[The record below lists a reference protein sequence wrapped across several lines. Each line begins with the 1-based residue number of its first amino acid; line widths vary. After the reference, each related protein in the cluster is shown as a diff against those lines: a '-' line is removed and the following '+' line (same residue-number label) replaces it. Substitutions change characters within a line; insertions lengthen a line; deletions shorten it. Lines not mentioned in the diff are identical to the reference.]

1 YSTTS
6 TGGQTGPYCDYGTPC
21 TNPGDYCD
29 ANQCLPIPCY
39 SDNDCPYDSVCL
51 SDGYCSGVPCG
62 GNYGSTIV
70 CPENFA
76 CTYGFCREAAAPP
89 QTTGGCQCGV
99 VGGGARG
106 AWAAPALLGLLV
118 LRFVRR
124 RRRA

>member
-39 SDNDCPYDSVCL
+39 SDNDCPYDSICL

-76 CTYGFCREAAAPP
+76 CTYGFCREQAPP
-89 QTTGGCQCGV
+89 PPSTGCQCGV

-106 AWAAPALLGLLV
+106 AWAAPALLGLLA

-124 RRRA
+124 RRRG